1 MSAADLEDVA
11 RRAVEAATSAGATDA
26 EAWSEGSRS
35 REVRVHA
42 GEVESLTEASG
53 RGVGI
58 RAWIGTRTGY
68 AYGTDLSESG
78 LAELAEAAAGA
89 ARVADEDENSVAP
102 DPSGKPPEIDGL
114 RDPAVAAT
122 ETADVIELAKR
133 IERVALD
140 RDERVT
146 GVEEVV
152 YVDEDGDA
160 AIATSRGVSGSF
172 GSSVAYSFLQAM
184 ATQDSEVQTGLGFG
198 VGRSPG
204 ALDPEEI
211 GAEAGDEAASM
222 LGASK
227 PESRTCP
234 VVLSERVTASFA
246 GFIGGAVSADD
257 VQRGRSPF
265 ADRLGDELASPA
277 YVLADDGIDPGGLA
291 SAPFDGEGTPRE
303 RTPLIAEGKLLAYL
317 HDSYTAR
324 RGGARSTGN
333 AARSSYRSAPSVS
346 PSNLVLES
354 GRAHPRTAARADR
367 RRRLH
372 HGGRGPPLWRQPR
385 HGPLLGGRVRT
396 GDPWRRAR
404 RAAARVHDRRRPA
417 RHPGGRSGRG
427 LGDPLGPVRR
437 IGEDGAHAGR
447 RDGHRWEL
455 ILVQQPLLGSRR
467 TPMTRRR

>member
-1 MSAADLEDVA
+1 MTETASELEDAA
-11 RRAVEAATSAGATDA
+11 RRAVDAATAAGASDA

-35 REVRVHA
+35 REVRIHA
-42 GEVESLTEASG
+42 GEVESLAEASG

-78 LAELAEAAAGA
+78 LAELAEAAVGA
-89 ARVADEDENSVAP
+89 ARVADEDENSAAP
-102 DPSGKPPEIDGL
+102 EPSGEPPEIEGL
-114 RDPAVAAT
+114 RDPAVAGT
-122 ETADVIELAKR
+122 ETAEVIELAKR
-133 IERVALD
+133 VERVALD

-146 GVEEVV
+146 AVEEVV

-172 GSSVAYSFLQAM
+172 GASVAYSFLSAM
-184 ATQDSEVQTGLGFG
+184 ATEGSEVQTGLGFG
-198 VGRSPG
+198 VGRSPR
-204 ALDPEEI
+204 ALDPERI

-234 VVLSERVTASFA
+234 VVLSERVTASLA
-246 GFIGGAVSADD
+246 GFIGGAVCADE

-291 SAPFDGEGTPRE
+291 SAPFDGEGIPRE
-303 RTPLIAEGKLLAYL
+303 RTPLIAGGKLLAYL

-333 AARSSYRSAPSVS
+333 AARASYRSPPGVS
-346 PSNLVLES
+346 PSNLVLEPGDLTLEDLLERAGDGVFITEVAGLHSGVNPVTGRYSVGAS
-354 GRAHPRTAARADR
+354 GRAIRGGELAEPLREFTIAGDLIGTLGAVRAVGSETRWVPFGGSVKTASMLVAEMAI
-367 RRRLH
+367 
-372 HGGRGPPLWRQPR
+372 GG
-385 HGPLLGGRVRT
+385 
-396 GDPWRRAR
+396 
-404 RAAARVHDRRRPA
+404 
-417 RHPGGRSGRG
+417 S
-427 LGDPLGPVRR
+427 
-437 IGEDGAHAGR
+437 
-447 RDGHRWEL
+447 
-455 ILVQQPLLGSRR
+455 
-467 TPMTRRR
+467 